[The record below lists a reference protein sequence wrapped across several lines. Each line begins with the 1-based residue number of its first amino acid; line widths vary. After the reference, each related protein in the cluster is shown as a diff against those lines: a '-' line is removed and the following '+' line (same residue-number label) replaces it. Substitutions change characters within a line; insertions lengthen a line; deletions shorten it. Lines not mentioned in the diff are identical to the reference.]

1 MKILSYIISGFLI
14 LFWLIFLNTGR
25 KNAIAGIV
33 RGSGGVMPNTVFQLN
48 ILPIFTA
55 LLLFLTGNILFL
67 LLSFVLFYISRL
79 SISLSYI
86 FSFALSALIG
96 FKALIFLGIEFKFSW
111 LISILAGLLLGQVFC
126 SIILNYVTGE
136 DIKKKIYDKSKLNN
150 NNEYEDNDL

>member
-1 MKILSYIISGFLI
+1 MKILSYIIGGVLI
-14 LFWLIFLNTGR
+14 LLWLIFLNTGR

-55 LLLFLTGNILFL
+55 VLLFLTGNILFL
-67 LLSFVLFYISRL
+67 LLSFVLFFISRL
-79 SISLSYI
+79 FISLSYL

-96 FKALIFLGIEFKFSW
+96 FKAIIFLGIEFKFSW
-111 LISILAGLLLGQVFC
+111 LVSIIAGLLLGQMFC

-136 DIKKKIYDKSKLNN
+136 DIKKKIYDKPKINN
-150 NNEYEDNDL
+150 DNNCEDN